1 MCFSCREGIQFLV
14 FKRHL
19 FTVIVLPLSLQCGHE
34 SARTDIYLDIPLVI
48 RPFGSSTSYSSV
60 EQALSAFVE
69 PEILDGN
76 NQYFCEQCGKK
87 CNAHK
92 VAISRKCFIILSVN
106 CYLFILNSISKLA
119 YCFGFALVL
128 DISWT

>member
-1 MCFSCREGIQFLV
+1 MI
-14 FKRHL
+14 
-19 FTVIVLPLSLQCGHE
+19 LSFQCGYE

-60 EQALSAFVE
+60 EQALQAFVE

-76 NQYFCEQCGKK
+76 NQYFCERCGKK

-92 VAISRKCFIILSVN
+92 VMFLLEDYMCECDLWVCGCVCECVWCVSVCVCGYVCVCVCVCVSKNEIFSLLPLS
-106 CYLFILNSISKLA
+106 
-119 YCFGFALVL
+119 
-128 DISWT
+128 